1 MDTTNDT
8 ILRMRVF
15 KLTDSQN
22 ELMMQALTCIKRG
35 RLPRLTGESRQRFIA
50 MFNEVVGTYHPD
62 RIINDSLEP
71 TS

>member
-22 ELMMQALTCIKRG
+22 ELMMQSLTCIKRE
-35 RLPRLTGESRQRFIA
+35 RLPHLKGEVRQRFIA
-50 MFNEVVGTYHPD
+50 MFNEVVGTYHPE

-71 TS
+71 T